1 MKGQFT
7 LSNLVIAKPT
17 RKDIE
22 SAYDVFATTITDAF
36 EKEDIG
42 HLKEDISK
50 EIQHKKKLMAYA
62 VANPDSEVHFL
73 VAKIDNRVI
82 GTISFGPCGSDIKKC
97 TNNELDAIGEL
108 GSLCVLPDFQGK
120 GVGSALIHAMIK
132 YLAELGVRYFC
143 LDSGYQQAQRKW
155 LRKFGEPYRIAKD
168 YWGKGLDHMVW
179 LCRVVD
185 HVK

>member
-1 MKGQFT
+1 
-7 LSNLVIAKPT
+7 
-17 RKDIE
+17 
-22 SAYDVFATTITDAF
+22 
-36 EKEDIG
+36 
-42 HLKEDISK
+42 
-50 EIQHKKKLMAYA
+50 MAYA

-179 LCRVVD
+179 LYRVVD
-185 HVK
+185 RQVTPQLHDGIGSNCPDAHIGCGTHQGFVSRLRDYL